1 MKSLGM
7 WDGEVLPVSTP
18 IVADTQDEVIFL
30 NARCSGMFMKTKCH
44 GSRVKKGETVGYV
57 FDPFEGQVLEYVNA
71 EKSGLLFTIR
81 DYPLVDEGSLM
92 GRILVG
98 GGAR

>member
-1 MKSLGM
+1 
-7 WDGEVLPVSTP
+7 VSTP

-30 NARCSGMFMKTKCH
+30 NARRSGMFMKTKSH
-44 GSRVKKGETVGYV
+44 GSHVKKGETVGYV

-98 GGAR
+98 GGGAR